1 VIYRVTAGVT
11 VLLFLA
17 LGVTVLLA
25 PDRIPPPAARHDH
38 VRLLDRL
45 ESAAELTSPW
55 QAALRRRQAAPPP
68 DHPDWPRL
76 ARGDVAAVVPH
87 VEAPRPFVEIR
98 PRDPSARSLALRWRR
113 PIETGREY
121 RVTLEIALPL
131 ANRSWAP
138 DLVEGTLPT
147 RAAPTVRFDCGES
160 TPGRA
165 GDSETIQ
172 CRRDAAAFPAESKPA
187 VTAEDP
193 MDAARQ
199 ELARLHRLKRVK
211 EAVASHLEA
220 LARLDERHDLWFRAR
235 MRFTAPPDATHAV
248 LGLDLT
254 GLPGPLPVRWK
265 LTRLERG
272 ANALDSLRG
281 TYRYARSHGDT
292 VFVKRMVGTPEDHR
306 LSLVLAPSTVVGI
319 DVEFPPGAEL
329 RFGVKA
335 EPPLEARDTVPIPS
349 RLIIEA
355 EMAGGERIRLHEEV
369 VGPAKA
375 GTPARWRE
383 RTVSCAAPAGR
394 PGRLRLR
401 VDADEP
407 DRGVVVALS
416 DPILYRPGRGREKP
430 SIVLI
435 TVDSLRHD
443 YIGRT
448 ENGRSLTPNLDR
460 FASESVR
467 VSHAI
472 TGGVN
477 TFVAIPGLMAGHP
490 ILGPEA
496 GVFSPHLAVDLP
508 TLADVLAGAGWFVE
522 ALTPDHYLHSVLKG
536 FHRRFVRD
544 LPQTPA
550 MVDAEHV
557 QQAMA
562 FLETHRRDPFF
573 LWLHLDDPH
582 LPCLPKPED
591 APPWEIPGVA
601 DPGPDRP
608 LGRYHAALE
617 GLIAPEPETRAAA
630 RRYLQRAYLAEVRYA
645 DAWVGLVLDHLENLG
660 LDRRTVVAIHADHGV
675 EVEGEGFGL
684 RDFHDGTLHIPLLV
698 RFPGVLP
705 SGVERRGVM
714 SLVDL
719 APTLLDLVGVKKP
732 LEWTARSHADWL
744 RGKGPITKGEPDLF
758 ANGWAVTRHEQR
770 AVIRTLMWWYLADL
784 EADPSRPKG
793 TLLRCRDG
801 EETGADVAADH
812 PAVVEALDA
821 RIREAVRAG
830 HGGFRV
836 SSVSETMKRFLREAG
851 YLPPEGK
858 EDRQ

>member
-25 PDRIPPPAARHDH
+25 PDRVPTPAPGHDH

-55 QAALRRRQAAPPP
+55 AEALRRRQAAPPP
-68 DHPDWPRL
+68 GHPDWKRL
-76 ARGDVAAVVPH
+76 DRSDVAAVAPH

-98 PRDPSARSLALRWRR
+98 PRDPRARSLALRWRR

-131 ANRSWAP
+131 ADRSWAP

-147 RAAPTVRFDCGES
+147 RAAPTVRFARGASAPGGES
-160 TPGRA
+160 DG
-165 GDSETIQ
+165 ETIR
-172 CRRDAAAFPAESKPA
+172 CRRNAAEFGDEPKPVVA
-187 VTAEDP
+187 GEDP
-193 MDAARQ
+193 MDAARR
-199 ELARLHRLKRVK
+199 ELEHLHRLKRVK
-211 EAVASHLEA
+211 EAVAAHLEA
-220 LARLDERHDLWFRAR
+220 LARLDERHDLWFATT
-235 MRFTAPPDATHAV
+235 MRFTAPPDATHAI

-254 GLPGPLPVRWK
+254 GVPGPLPVRWK

-272 ANALDSLRG
+272 AAILDDLPG

-292 VFVKRMVGTPEDHR
+292 VFVKRMVETPEDHR

-319 DVEFPPGAEL
+319 DVTFPAGAEL

-335 EPPLEARDTVPIPS
+335 EPPLDARDLDPTPS

-355 EMAGGERIRLHEEV
+355 EMAGGECIRLHEEV
-369 VGPAKA
+369 VAPAKA
-375 GTPARWRE
+375 GTPAGWRE
-383 RTVSCAAPAGR
+383 RGISCAAPAGR
-394 PGRLRLR
+394 PGRLRFR
-401 VDADEP
+401 VDAAEP

-416 DPILYRPGRGREKP
+416 DPILHRPGRGREKR

-448 ENGRSLTPNLDR
+448 ENGRPLTPNLDR

-508 TLADVLAGAGWFVE
+508 TLADVLAGAGWFVG

-536 FHRRFVRD
+536 FHRRFVYD

-557 QQAMA
+557 QLAMA
-562 FLETHRRDPFF
+562 FLESHRHDPFF

-601 DPGPDRP
+601 DPGPGRP
-608 LGRYHAALE
+608 LDRYHAALQ
-617 GLIAPEPETRAAA
+617 GLIAPKAETRAAA
-630 RRYLQRAYLAEVRYA
+630 RRYLQRAYRAEVRYA
-645 DAWVGLVLDHLENLG
+645 DAWVGMLLDHLEKLG
-660 LDRRTVVAIHADHGV
+660 LDHDTVVAIHADHGV
-675 EVEGEGFGL
+675 EVAGENFGM
-684 RDFHDGTLHIPLLV
+684 RDFHDGTIRVPLLV

-705 SGVERRGVM
+705 AGVERRGVM

-719 APTLLDLVGVKKP
+719 APTLLDLVGVAKP
-732 LEWTARSHADWL
+732 LEWTARSRVDWL
-744 RGKGPITKGEPDLF
+744 RGKAPITKGEPGLF
-758 ANGWAVTRHEQR
+758 ANGWAVTRHEHR
-770 AVIRTLMWWYLADL
+770 AVIRTLDWWYRANLA
-784 EADPSRPKG
+784 ADPSHPKG
-793 TLLRCRDG
+793 TLLKCVDG
-801 EETGADVAADH
+801 EEAGTDVAADH

-851 YLPPEGK
+851 YLPAEGK
-858 EDRQ
+858 EGRQ